1 MLREKAFGHWTL
13 LSLGIAAGLGTTPR
27 VFAQDDAGLEEI
39 TITGTRI
46 RRSDYTSPTPTT
58 TVDGEYLRDL
68 GLVNV
73 GEALIQNPTNVS
85 RFQAATTGS
94 GSFFVGTT
102 MANLRGLN
110 PYFGTRTLTLV
121 DSMRHVP
128 TNQGGSVDLNFIPSV
143 IIDRMETV
151 TGGASASYGSDA
163 VTGVV
168 NILLDKDFEGFKLE
182 SDYGATGEGDADNRG
197 VGLAWGKELLDGR
210 GHIVVGYEFQDQNSV
225 DNCVTAREW
234 CRDGSGI
241 FVNSTTGIQTTD
253 NPPAFSP
260 LIPGQPH
267 SIIVTDLRSGT
278 TPNGLLSDRR
288 AGTRYQFNAPGTA
301 LVPYDAGQYSQVQ
314 TARNVIG
321 GEGRS
326 VYDRQTLMPD
336 VDRNIL
342 YTHFDYD
349 INDDLQFRT
358 DFSWGKVNTANL
370 QAGPSNISL
379 CIRPDNAYLPSL
391 DAASQALVTG
401 AAGQQVGAT
410 PCTVPPNLPPT
421 TFPWAPAAQTA
432 VITKDFGTQ
441 QAQRIRTEA
450 EVYRAVAGLT
460 GGIGDTETWTWDA
473 YYQIGHATRD
483 QIGDDYRTQYRFA
496 MAIDSVINPA
506 TGQPDCRVNVA
517 SNPAAVYPFA
527 GMDPFL
533 IQGCTPINPFGQTM
547 SAAAHDYAFDPLE
560 EYNTIDQQVVAGS
573 VQGDLWQGWGA
584 GPMLGA
590 AGMEYRIE
598 ELDNLTSKTRPQAY
612 RDDMSLTFG
621 NDFAGETEVVEA
633 FFEIELPLL
642 ADKRGAELWNI
653 NTAVR
658 RTHYDNTETKYSN
671 GAINGQHDV
680 TSWKVS
686 MVYDP
691 VEWVRIRA
699 SRSQDIRAAGFRELY
714 YQQSI
719 QSGAPNGRVTNP
731 YTLVPNDEAYV
742 LLTGA
747 PNLTPELA
755 HTNTFGVVFSPV
767 EWAQGLQFSV
777 DYYEIE
783 LKDGIQR
790 GSSQLVANNCAAATG
805 PNPTPEQW
813 ATLCPLVAFGP
824 NVGAP
829 GDNVASVLA
838 PYYNDLPYEASG
850 VDFGGNY
857 SFDIGGSRQMSLR
870 LLASHALNQQVV
882 IGTARTERDIAGQ
895 TGNEGF
901 LPDYTSAAEWN
912 LNLIASYS
920 SGPLTIT
927 TQGRYTDE
935 GKIDLVSPRRDP
947 SDPLY
952 NPGRVNSIVDNTIP
966 SHFTQNVTASYDFM
980 VRDTET
986 ELWMSVT
993 NIWDKEPPFSAGGTG
1008 GVNGIFYDTMGR
1020 MYRVGVRLN
1029 F

>member
-1 MLREKAFGHWTL
+1 MFSSRSCGHWTV
-13 LSLGIAAGLGTTPR
+13 LSLSIAAVLGSMPR
-27 VFAQDDAGLEEI
+27 TSSAQEGASVEEL
-39 TITGTRI
+39 TVTGTRI
-46 RRSDYTSPTPTT
+46 RRDDYTSPTPTT

-168 NILLDKDFEGFKLE
+168 NILLDKDFEGLKLE

-197 VGLAWGKELLDGR
+197 VGIAWGKALLEGR
-210 GHIVVGYEFQDQNSV
+210 GHLVVGYEFQDQNSV
-225 DNCVTAREW
+225 DNCVTARDW
-234 CRDGSGI
+234 CDDGRGI
-241 FVNSTTGIQTTD
+241 FVNSTTGIATTD
-253 NPPAFSP
+253 T
-260 LIPGQPH
+260 PGPFTPIIAGEPH

-278 TPNGLLSDRR
+278 SPNGLLSDRR
-288 AGTRYQFNAPGTA
+288 AGTRYQFNGTGTS

-314 TARNVIG
+314 TARSVIG

-336 VDRNIL
+336 VERNIL

-349 INDDLQFRT
+349 INDSLEFRT
-358 DFSWGKVNTANL
+358 DLSWGKVDTANL
-370 QAGPSNISL
+370 QAGPSNVAL
-379 CIRPDNAYLPSL
+379 CIRPDNGYLPSL
-391 DAASQALVTG
+391 DAASQTLMTG
-401 AAGQQVGAT
+401 AIGQQVGAS
-410 PCTVPPNLPPT
+410 PCALLPNLPPT
-421 TFPWAPAAQTA
+421 TFPIPATA
-432 VITKDFGTQ
+432 SVVTKDFSTQ

-450 EVYRAVAGLT
+450 EVYRLVTGLT
-460 GGIGDTETWTWDA
+460 GDIGDTETWTWDA
-473 YYQIGHATRD
+473 YWQIGQATRD
-483 QIGDDYRTQYRFA
+483 QIGDDYRTQYRFL

-533 IQGCTPINPFGQTM
+533 AQGCTPINPFGQTM

-560 EYNTIDQQVVAGS
+560 EYNTIDQQVFAGS
-573 VQGDLWQGWGA
+573 VSGDLWKGWGA
-584 GPMLGA
+584 GAMLGA
-590 AGMEYRIE
+590 AGVEYRIE

-621 NDFAGETEVVEA
+621 NDFAGETKVAEA
-633 FFEIELPLL
+633 FLEIELPLL
-642 ADKRGAELWNI
+642 ADKRGADFWNL

-658 RTHYDNTETKYSN
+658 RTHYDNTETRYSN
-671 GAINGQHDV
+671 GAVSGQHDV

-686 MVYDP
+686 TTYDP

-719 QSGAPNGRVTNP
+719 QSGAPNGRVNNP
-731 YTLVPNDEAYV
+731 YTLTANDEAFI

-747 PNLTPELA
+747 PDLRPELA
-755 HTNTFGVVFSPV
+755 HTNTYGVVFSPQ

-777 DYYEIE
+777 DYYEIN
-783 LKDGIQR
+783 LKEGIQR
-790 GSSQLVANNCAAATG
+790 GSSQLVANNCATATG
-805 PNPTPEQW
+805 PNPTPAQW
-813 ATLCPLVAFGP
+813 ASLCPLMTFGP
-824 NVGAP
+824 DVARP
-829 GDNVASVLA
+829 GDNVASIQA

-870 LLASHALNQQVV
+870 LLASHALTQQVV
-882 IGTARTERDIAGQ
+882 IGTARIERDISGQ

-952 NPGRVNSIVDNTIP
+952 NPGLINSIADNTIP

-986 ELWMSVT
+986 EVWMSVN

-1008 GVNGIFYDTMGR
+1008 GINGIFYDTLGR
-1020 MYRVGVRLN
+1020 TYRLGIRLN